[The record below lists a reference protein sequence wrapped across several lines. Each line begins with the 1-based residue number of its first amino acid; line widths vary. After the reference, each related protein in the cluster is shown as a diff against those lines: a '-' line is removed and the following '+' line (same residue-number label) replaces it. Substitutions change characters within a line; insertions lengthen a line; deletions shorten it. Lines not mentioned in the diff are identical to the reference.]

1 MYIRNVYTMWN
12 IADKSKNM
20 DDQLLTLEVENRR
33 LQDELIHI
41 HESNN
46 ELLEKE
52 IHQDG
57 NAG

>member
-20 DDQLLTLEVENRR
+20 DDQLLTLEAENRR